1 MHGELPKQDLTRRRS
16 KRRYYALGF
25 VLILATSGLVY
36 YFATPAQQQTQQ
48 RRGRFADPGGA
59 VPVLAAAAATADVP
73 VYLDAV
79 GTVRAL
85 NTVTVRAQVD
95 GKLIEVAFKE
105 GQDVK
110 RGDILARIDPTT
122 YQAQLDQA
130 LAKKAQD
137 EALLANAR
145 NDLSRYEQ
153 LAAINAINR
162 QQADTQRSLV
172 AQYTAQVQA
181 DQAAIDSAR
190 ATLAYTTIRAPLD
203 GRTGIRQTDEGNI
216 VRASD
221 TNGIVVIT
229 EVQPISAFFNLPQQE
244 LGAVNSA
251 FAKGPLSLD
260 ALRSDNNAVVDRGT
274 LRVVDNQV
282 DTSTGTVRLKAEFPN
297 ADLQLWPGQF
307 VNIRLLIDTL
317 RQALVIPTGAVQRG
331 PAGTFVYV
339 IGDDNTAT
347 MRPVTVQRQNETQ
360 TVIRNGISAGERVV
374 TTGFARLTDKS
385 RVTVS
390 DPNAAPATGAPPANP
405 ATKRPRGDGSRNG
418 SKDGSKRPAAAPP

>member
-1 MHGELPKQDLTRRRS
+1 MHGELPKQDLTRRSRS

-25 VLILATSGLVY
+25 VLILAASGVVY

-85 NTVTVRAQVD
+85 NTVTVRPQVD

-181 DQAAIDSAR
+181 DQAAIDNAR
-190 ATLAYTTIRAPLD
+190 AMLAYTTIRAPID

-229 EVQPISAFFNLPQQE
+229 EVRPISAFFNLPQQE
-244 LGAVNSA
+244 LSAVNTA

-260 ALRSDNNAVVDRGT
+260 ALRSDNNAVVDRGI

-331 PAGTFVYV
+331 PTGTFVYV
-339 IGDDNTAT
+339 IGDDSTAT

-360 TVIRNGISAGERVV
+360 TVISSGISPGERVV

-390 DPNAAPATGAPPANP
+390 DPNAAPAAASPANP
-405 ATKRPRGDGSRNG
+405 AAKRPRGDGPKNG
-418 SKDGSKRPAAAPP
+418 TKDGSKRPAAAPP